1 MSSLEKKI
9 IIFTVLTGLD
19 FKQLVVIHL
28 KSQRLSHLTILM
40 VLILFDEVV
49 TTWAV

>member
-9 IIFTVLTGLD
+9 IIFTVLTGLY

-40 VLILFDEVV
+40 VLILFNEVV
-49 TTWAV
+49 TAWAV